1 MAEYL
6 PRLLDDD
13 LSELLPEVG
22 AIALEGAKGVGKT
35 ATASRLARTVIALDD
50 PVVAERV
57 TGRAATLTEA
67 EPPVLLD
74 EWQRAPMVWDRVRRL
89 VDADGP
95 RGRFLLTGSAV
106 PRGAAVHSGAG
117 RIVRLRLRPLS
128 LAERGLVAPTVSL
141 GALLDG
147 DLTEVGGLSPLS
159 ADDYAAE
166 ILRSG
171 LPGLRGRSWKATR
184 RELDGYLA
192 NVVEREFGEQG
203 QMVRRPDTLLRWL
216 RAYAAA
222 TGGTASYTAILDA
235 ATPGETAKLSKSTTL
250 AYRDTLS
257 SLWLLDEVG
266 PWLPLGN
273 AMHALGKTPKHF
285 LADPALAARLLDLTE
300 RDLVTGGGPT
310 PLGPQQGQLLGRLF
324 EALVAQSLHV
334 YAQVNEARLSHLRD
348 AKGRH
353 EVDFVVARGQT
364 VIGVEVKASERAGS
378 DAVDHLH
385 WLERTFAD
393 VKVVK
398 VVVTAGRDA
407 YTRDDGVHI
416 VPAALLGP

>member
-6 PRLLDDD
+6 PRLLDDE

-35 ATASRLARTVIALDD
+35 ATTSRLARTVFALDD
-50 PVVAERV
+50 EAVAERV
-57 TGRAATLTEA
+57 TGRSATLTEA

-74 EWQRAPMVWDRVRRL
+74 EWQRVPAVWDRVRRL

-95 RGRFLLTGSAV
+95 GGRFLLTGSAV
-106 PRGAAVHSGAG
+106 PKGSQVHSGAG
-117 RIVRLRLRPLS
+117 RIVRLRMRPMS
-128 LAERGLVAPTVSL
+128 LAERGLATPTVSL

-147 DLTEVGGLSPLS
+147 TLTQVEGSSPVGI
-159 ADDYAAE
+159 DDYAAE

-171 LPGLRGRSWKATR
+171 LPGLRGRSWRATR

-192 NVVEREFGEQG
+192 NIIDREFPEQG

-216 RAYAAA
+216 RSYAAA
-222 TGGTASYTAILDA
+222 TGSTASYTAILDA
-235 ATPGETAKLSKSTTL
+235 ATPGETAKLSKNTTL

-257 SLWLLDEVG
+257 SLWMLDDVG
-266 PWLPLGN
+266 PWLPLGS
-273 AMHALGKTPKHF
+273 AMPSLGKTPKHF
-285 LADPALAARLLDLTE
+285 LADPALAARLLDLTD
-300 RDLVTGGGPT
+300 RDLLTGGGPA
-310 PLGPQQGQLLGRLF
+310 PIGPQQGQLLGRLF
-324 EALVAQSLHV
+324 EALVALSLQV
-334 YAQVNEARLSHLRD
+334 YSQVGEARLSHLRD

-353 EVDFVVARGQT
+353 EVDFVVARGRA
-364 VIGVEVKASERAGS
+364 VVGIEVKASEQAGS

-385 WLERTFAD
+385 WLGRTFTD
-393 VKVVK
+393 VQVAK
-398 VVVTAGRDA
+398 VVVTAGREA